1 MGTHMKTT
9 IDIADSILLEAKRV
23 ASREGITV
31 RSMVEAGLRA
41 ELAQRGQRAAPF
53 RLRRAS
59 FKGQGLQE
67 QALDKRWSELRE
79 IIYEGHGG

>member
-9 IDIADSILLEAKRV
+9 IDIADSILLEAKHV

-41 ELAQRGQRAAPF
+41 ELAQRAAPF
-53 RLRRAS
+53 KLRQAS
-59 FKGQGLQE
+59 FKGRGFHDEAQG
-67 QALDKRWSELRE
+67 KPWHELRE
-79 IIYEGHGG
+79 LVYECRGG

>member
-9 IDIADSILLEAKRV
+9 IDITDSILLEAKRV

-41 ELAQRGQRAAPF
+41 ELAQREQRAVPF
-53 RLRRAS
+53 KLRQAS
-59 FKGQGLQE
+59 FKGQGLHG
-67 QALDKRWSELRE
+67 QAQDKRWSQLRE
-79 IIYEGHGG
+79 LAYEGRGG

>member
-9 IDIADSILLEAKRV
+9 IDIADSILLEAKHV

-41 ELAQRGQRAAPF
+41 ELAQRAQRPVPF
-53 RLRRAS
+53 KLRQAS
-59 FKGQGLQE
+59 FKGRGLHD
-67 QALDKRWSELRE
+67 QAKGQPWHELRE
-79 IIYEGHGG
+79 LVYEGRGG

>member
-23 ASREGITV
+23 ASREGVTV

-41 ELAQRGQRAAPF
+41 QLTKRAQRPVPF
-53 RLRRAS
+53 KLRQAS
-59 FKGQGLQE
+59 LKDRGLHDQAKGQP
-67 QALDKRWSELRE
+67 WHELRE
-79 IIYEGHGG
+79 LVYEGRGG